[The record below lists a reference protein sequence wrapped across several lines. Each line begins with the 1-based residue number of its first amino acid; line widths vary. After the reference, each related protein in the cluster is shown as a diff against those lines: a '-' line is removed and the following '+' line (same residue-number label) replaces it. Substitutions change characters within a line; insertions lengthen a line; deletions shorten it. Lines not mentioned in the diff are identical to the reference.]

1 MPLCRP
7 IFNAREGTA
16 GNCVLSKIIRE
27 ELIMPVYQWVGKN
40 RKNEVQKGE
49 IEAVSEEA
57 VKAQLIRQR
66 ITPTKI
72 KPKPKDLLEGVS
84 FLQPRVKMHDIILF
98 ARQFSTMI
106 DAGLPIIQCLDILY
120 SQQANATFKKMLK
133 SIKESVEGGAT
144 LAEALKKFP
153 KQFDDLFVNMI
164 AAGEAGGILDAILRR
179 LAAYMEKTAK
189 LKAQVKG
196 AMTYPTVTLI
206 IAILVLAVILVFV
219 IPVFQEMFADFGGEL
234 PVPTQLV
241 VAASEMVKSKIIYL
255 VIGLVLFIIAFK
267 KFYSTQK
274 GQDVIDDLLLK
285 IPVFGEL
292 LRKVAVAKFTRT
304 MGTMLASGV
313 AILEALDIVAKTAGN
328 RTVEKAI
335 YNVRTGI
342 AEGRTMA
349 DPLQESGVFPPMVC
363 QMIGVGES
371 TGALDAMLEKI
382 ADFYDEEVDQAVEN
396 LTALIEP
403 FMLVFLGVTIGG
415 LVVAMYLPIF
425 KMAGAIS

>member
-1 MPLCRP
+1 
-7 IFNAREGTA
+7 
-16 GNCVLSKIIRE
+16 
-27 ELIMPVYQWVGKN
+27 MPVYQWVGKN
-40 RKNEVQKGE
+40 KKNEVQKGE
-49 IEAVSEEA
+49 IDAVNEEA
-57 VKAQLIRQR
+57 VKAQLTRQR

-72 KPKPKDLLEGVS
+72 KQKPKDLLENVT
-84 FLQPRVKMHDIILF
+84 FLQPRVREHDIILF
-98 ARQFSTMI
+98 SRQFSTMI

-120 SQQANATFKKMLK
+120 SQQNNATFKKMLK
-133 SIKESVEGGAT
+133 DIKESVEGGAT
-144 LAEALKKFP
+144 LAEALKKYP
-153 KQFDDLFVNMI
+153 KQFDDLYVNMI

-179 LAAYMEKTAK
+179 LAAYMEKAAK
-189 LKAQVKG
+189 LKSQVKG
-196 AMTYPTVTLI
+196 AMTYPVVTLI
-206 IAILVLAVILVFV
+206 IAVVVLAVILVFV

-234 PVPTQLV
+234 PVPTQIV
-241 VAASEMVKSKIIYL
+241 VAASEMVKSKIIYIIVAL
-255 VIGLVLFIIAFK
+255 ILFAIAFK
-267 KFYSTQK
+267 KFRSTEK
-274 GQDVIDDLLLK
+274 GRDIIDHWLLK
-285 IPVFGEL
+285 FPVFGEL

-328 RTVEKAI
+328 RTIEKAI

-349 DPLQESGVFPPMVC
+349 DPLNEAGVFPPMVC

-396 LTALIEP
+396 MTSLIEP

>member
-1 MPLCRP
+1 M
-7 IFNAREGTA
+7 A
-16 GNCVLSKIIRE
+16 
-27 ELIMPVYQWVGKN
+27 VYQWVGTN

-49 IEAVSEEA
+49 MDAANENAVRSNLA
-57 VKAQLIRQR
+57 RLK
-66 ITPTKI
+66 ITPSKI
-72 KPKPKDLLEGVS
+72 KKKPKDLFENVS
-84 FLQPRVKMHDIILF
+84 FLQPKVKNADIILF

-106 DAGLPIIQCLDILY
+106 DAGLPIIQCLDILCT
-120 SQQANATFKKMLK
+120 QQGNATFRRMLK
-133 SIKESVEGGAT
+133 EIKESVEGGAT

-189 LKAQVKG
+189 LKAKVKG
-196 AMTYPTVTLI
+196 AMTYPIVTLLV
-206 IAILVLAVILVFV
+206 AVAVLAVILIFV
-219 IPVFQEMFADFGGEL
+219 IPVFEEMFADFGGDL
-234 PVPTQLV
+234 PTATKIV
-241 VAASEMVKSKIIYL
+241 VAMSDMVKSKAPYILVAII
-255 VIGLVLFIIAFK
+255 IGVIAFK
-267 KFYSTQK
+267 KFYSTEK
-274 GQDVIDDLLLK
+274 GTAIIDDLILRF
-285 IPVFGEL
+285 PVFGDL

-313 AILEALDIVAKTAGN
+313 AILEALDIVAKTSGN
-328 RTVEKAI
+328 KTVEKAI
-335 YNVRTGI
+335 YDVRSGI

-349 DPLQESGVFPPMVC
+349 DPLSESGVFPAMVC
-363 QMIGVGES
+363 QMISVGES

-396 LTALIEP
+396 LTSLIEP